1 MAKKVEERF
10 LNYVSYWTTS
20 DENSNTTPSSKREFS
35 LGKVL
40 ESELNDLGLSNVKLD
55 EKCYVYGLLPATPG
69 MEDTKSI
76 GFISHMDTAP
86 DFSGENIK
94 PQIIEKYDGKDILLK
109 GSNTYL
115 KTSDFPDLKT
125 LTGKT
130 LITTDGTT
138 LLGADDKAGIA
149 EIISALELII
159 DSKTPHGDI
168 WVAFTPD
175 EEIGAGASN
184 FDLNYFKA
192 DYAYTVDGDYEG
204 EVAYENFNA
213 ASATIKFKGINVHPG
228 EAKDIMVNSALLAC
242 EFANKLPKNEVPSKT
257 CDREG
262 FFHLTDLSGDVS
274 HSTLNY
280 IIRDHDL
287 EKFNDKIKFLE
298 NLTNEFNSK
307 YGNDTVTINTSI
319 SYNNMLSIIEKH
331 MYVVDLAKDAIKS
344 VGLDP
349 ISRPVRGGTDGAMLS
364 FKGLPCPNL
373 GTGGYGF
380 HGPFEHIAIESM
392 QTVVK
397 ILVEIAKHPVKK

>member
-213 ASATIKFKGINVHPG
+213 ASATIKFKGVNVHPG

-257 CDREG
+257 CGREG

-380 HGPFEHIAIESM
+380 HGPFEHIALESM